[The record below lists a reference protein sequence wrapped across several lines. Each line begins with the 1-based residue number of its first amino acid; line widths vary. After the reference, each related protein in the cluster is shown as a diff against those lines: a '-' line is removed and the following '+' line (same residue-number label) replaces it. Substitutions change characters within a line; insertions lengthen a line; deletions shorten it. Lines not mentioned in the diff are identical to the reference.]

1 MRKQVE
7 STKKPGTDYYAKTK
21 EQEEK
26 DRKRVKRTILGKG

>member
-7 STKKPGTDYYAKTK
+7 STKKPGNDYYAKTK

-26 DRKRVKRTILGKG
+26 EKIRRTILGKT